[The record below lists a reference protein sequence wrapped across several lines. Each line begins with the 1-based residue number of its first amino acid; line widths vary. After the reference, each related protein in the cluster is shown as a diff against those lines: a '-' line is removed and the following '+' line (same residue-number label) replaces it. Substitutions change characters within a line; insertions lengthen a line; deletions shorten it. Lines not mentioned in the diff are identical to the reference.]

1 MRPSYR
7 QQVVAVSGINERK
20 SLCTRQAGKN
30 LNKRGKRKRK
40 VGREGG
46 RERKEGERDVG
57 YETYQISLFGGVAL
71 QNYKQQVA
79 TVPYNERQSPYAL

>member
-1 MRPSYR
+1 MRQSYR
-7 QQVVAVSGINERK
+7 QQVAAVSGINERK

-46 RERKEGERDVG
+46 KERKEGERDVG
-57 YETYQISLFGGVAL
+57 YETYQINLFGGVAL
-71 QNYKQQVA
+71 QNYIQAAGGNCTIQ
-79 TVPYNERQSPYAL
+79 